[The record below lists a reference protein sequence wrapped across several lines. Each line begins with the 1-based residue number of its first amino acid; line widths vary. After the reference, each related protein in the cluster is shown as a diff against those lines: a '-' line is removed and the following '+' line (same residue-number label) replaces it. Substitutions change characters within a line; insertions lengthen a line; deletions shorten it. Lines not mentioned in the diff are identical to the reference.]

1 MKRVLTGLRKSI
13 NMFSVLFAVALLLSD
28 VAAYVPPSRA
38 WVFPFFGLAYIP
50 LLLIN
55 IFFAAFWII
64 ARLRH
69 AALPLIA
76 ILLSWNSFFNT
87 FAFHLS
93 SNTEKHIGDFRV
105 MSYNV
110 RNFDLYNWSA
120 NENTRSNMFKQI
132 KKISPDIV
140 CFQEFMSRDEG
151 NYMNV
156 KELTEL
162 GYKYYH
168 FEKTLTLHRTEHWGI
183 ATFSKFPIVNRQRV
197 EYKNETRNACIYSD
211 IKVKEKIIRVYNAHL
226 QSVFFGRNDYKFID
240 SLEQKKFS
248 SISRAKNILRKMKQ
262 AFQYRSKQADD
273 VAASI
278 SKSPYPV
285 IVCTDCNDT
294 PSSYSY
300 RSMRGSL
307 QDAFIVKGSGVNHT
321 YNRFLPV
328 LRIDYVFTAKDFDVK
343 NYFSLYKKYSDHYP
357 VITDLSINTIKK

>member
-1 MKRVLTGLRKSI
+1 MNILTWLRKSV
-13 NMFSVLFAVALLLSD
+13 NLFSVLFAVALLMSD
-28 VAAYVPPSRA
+28 AAAFIPPSKA
-38 WVFPFFGLAYIP
+38 WILSFFGLAYIP
-50 LLLIN
+50 LLFIN
-55 IFFAAFWII
+55 IFFTVFWVVV
-64 ARLRH
+64 RLRH
-69 AALPLIA
+69 AVFPFIT

-132 KKISPDIV
+132 KKISPDVV

-211 IKVKEKIIRVYNAHL
+211 IKVKGKIIRVYNAHL

-248 SISRAKNILRKMKQ
+248 SISRAKNIMRKMKQ
-262 AFQYRSKQADD
+262 AYEYRGKQAEDI
-273 VAASI
+273 AESI
-278 SKSPYPV
+278 SHSPYPV
-285 IVCTDCNDT
+285 IVCADCNDT
-294 PSSYSY
+294 PSSYAY
-300 RSMRGSL
+300 RTIRRNM
-307 QDAFIVKGSGVNHT
+307 QDVFTKKSWGVNHT
-321 YNRFLPV
+321 YNRFLPI
-328 LRIDYVFTAKDFDVK
+328 LRIDYIFSDNTLIVK
-343 NYFSLYKKYSDHYP
+343 NYFSSYKKYSDHYP
-357 VITDLSINTIKK
+357 VITDLSFL